1 VDRAEAVVPE
11 GIRALADRSGI
22 VVGFAFDHRDSLDVV
37 LEEAGIALDATGIR
51 RLKAAV
57 VREIAP
63 LASAVMLDHDYGAE
77 ALATGAIPDGVG
89 LVMPLEA
96 QGYAQLGDERR
107 TTLLEGFGPADA
119 GRLGAAACKLLV
131 PLRPD
136 RAAFAADQLG
146 VAGDAVAAAH
156 RAGLPLVLEPQVYRL
171 SSETADVFAR
181 RRPGLTLEAVAA
193 VASVGPD
200 LLKLPAPVGESGPA
214 GSVPAR
220 AGTPASAAWRAM
232 AEATG
237 GIPWVLYGAG
247 AGADAFTAQLEDAG
261 AAGASGFLVGRTIWR
276 DVLAADP
283 AVAAERSR
291 RVAAPRFTSL
301 AATARATCRPLGRP
315 AAEAS

>member
-1 VDRAEAVVPE
+1 MDRTPGAVPE
-11 GIRALADRSGI
+11 GIRTLADASGI

-37 LEEAGIALDATGIR
+37 LEEVGIALDAAGIR

-77 ALATGAIPDGVG
+77 ALAQGAIPDGVG
-89 LVMPLEA
+89 LIMPLEA

-107 TTLLEGFGPADA
+107 TSLLEGFGPPDA
-119 GRLGAAACKLLV
+119 ARVGAAACKLLV

-136 RAAFAADQLG
+136 RAAFTTEQLR

-171 SSETADVFAR
+171 SSETAEAFAR
-181 RRPGLTLEAVAA
+181 RRPGLTVEAVAA

-200 LLKLPAPVGESGPA
+200 LLKLPAPIGEAGPA
-214 GSVPAR
+214 ERGPA
-220 AGTPASAAWRAM
+220 ASAAWRAM
-232 AEATG
+232 AAATG
-237 GIPWVLYGAG
+237 RIPWVLYGAG
-247 AGADAFTAQLEDAG
+247 AGIDALSAQLEGAG

-276 DVLAADP
+276 DVLAGDP

-291 RVAAPRFTSL
+291 RIAVPRFASL
-301 AATARATCRPLGRP
+301 AATARTACVPLG
-315 AAEAS
+315 ALGAGGT